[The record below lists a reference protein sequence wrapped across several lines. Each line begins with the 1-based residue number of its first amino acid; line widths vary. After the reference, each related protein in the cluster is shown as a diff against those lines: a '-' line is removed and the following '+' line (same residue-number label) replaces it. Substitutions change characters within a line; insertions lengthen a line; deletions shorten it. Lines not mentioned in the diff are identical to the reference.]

1 MKLLFENGDR
11 VLLETGTSS
20 YLMLEG
26 DYTAQSRSR
35 LASMGIQ
42 SPLQLH
48 YTHHNCGS
56 GGFNRIIT
64 KFFKGFRPRE
74 LAWR

>member
-1 MKLLFENGDR
+1 MKLLLENGDR
-11 VLLETGTSS
+11 ILVETGTDN

-26 DYTAQSRSR
+26 PSTEYRNR